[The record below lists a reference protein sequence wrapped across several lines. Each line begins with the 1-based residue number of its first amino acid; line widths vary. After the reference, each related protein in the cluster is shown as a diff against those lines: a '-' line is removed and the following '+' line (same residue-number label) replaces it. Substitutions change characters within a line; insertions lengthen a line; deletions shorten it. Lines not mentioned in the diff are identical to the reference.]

1 MNEASVHSFFFPH
14 HVNSGFV
21 CPAYFPVYGVTMV
34 FKNLVLHVL
43 QLKQR

>member
-14 HVNSGFV
+14 HVNSSFV
-21 CPAYFPVYGVTMV
+21 FPVYGVTMV
-34 FKNLVLHVL
+34 FRNLVLHVL